1 MLDQILMNPAL
12 RYLIYAVIGVLTI
25 AVPWAV
31 AIAWKEEKR
40 FRDQRRADRI
50 AEEMNVARNLRG
62 MK

>member
-1 MLDQILMNPAL
+1 MLDQILTNPAL

-31 AIAWKEEKR
+31 AIIWREAKR
-40 FRDQRRADRI
+40 FRNQRKADRI
-50 AEEMNVARNLRG
+50 AAGMNVARNLRG